1 MKSKIITS
9 VRLLGSGHEHQKINF
24 KIVSK
29 KHPIIYIAFALLTTT
44 FSASAQKN
52 KITEPVPNNYRN
64 TTTTDTTS
72 IADIKWK
79 EFFTQ
84 TDLVTLIDNAL
95 AKNNDLQIAEK
106 NINIAS
112 LQFKQ
117 SKWNSVPQVNAF
129 ATASSTRLSDNSLN
143 GINVQS
149 LGQHHIDDYS
159 AGLNLSWEAD
169 IWGKF
174 RNQKKRAQALFLQSA
189 EAKKATQTAV
199 VANVSKGFYDLLM
212 LDAQLD
218 IARKTLVLNDS
229 IVFVV
234 NLQYEAG
241 QVTLLAKQ
249 QTEAQRLIA
258 AKLVPELEQNIQ
270 LQENAISVLS
280 GTFPEAK
287 ERISKLNSIVVT
299 ENLSSG
305 IPAQLLS
312 KRPDVKSAE
321 LALQAANAK
330 VGITRAY
337 FYPTLSITASGG
349 VNSFESS
356 NWFTIPA
363 SLFGSVVGGLT
374 APLLNSK
381 KIRTQ
386 FEIAKA
392 ERDQAAIQFRQA
404 ILVAVSEVSNSLV
417 KIDKLKEQ
425 YTLGN
430 ERVITLQKAVSN
442 ATLLFKNGLA
452 NYIEV
457 IVAQGNLLQAEL
469 ELASLKKDRLSA
481 NVELYR
487 ALGGGWE

>member
-1 MKSKIITS
+1 MRK
-9 VRLLGSGHEHQKINF
+9 L
-24 KIVSK
+24 
-29 KHPIIYIAFALLTTT
+29 IYIAIGLLTTT
-44 FSASAQKN
+44 FSAVAQKN
-52 KITEPVPNNYRN
+52 KVSEPVPDNYRN

-72 IADIKWK
+72 IADLKWK
-79 EFFTQ
+79 DFFTQ
-84 TDLVTLIDNAL
+84 TDLVKLIDDAL

-106 NINIAS
+106 NITIAN

-129 ATASSTRLSDNSLN
+129 ATATTTRLSDNSLN
-143 GINVQS
+143 GLSTSQF
-149 LGQHHIDDYS
+149 LGQHHVDDYS

-174 RNQKKRAQALFLQSA
+174 RNQKKRAQALFLQST

-212 LDAQLD
+212 LDSQLD
-218 IARKTLVLNDS
+218 IAKKTLVLNDS

-258 AKLVPELEQNIQ
+258 AKLVPQLEQNIQ
-270 LQENAISVLS
+270 LQENALSVLT

-287 ERISKLNSIVVT
+287 ERSSNLNSITVS
-299 ENLSSG
+299 ENTSAG

-321 LALQAANAK
+321 LALRAANSK
-330 VGITRAY
+330 VGITKAY
-337 FYPTLSITASGG
+337 FYPSLNITASGG
-349 VNSFESS
+349 VNAFESS

-386 FEIAKA
+386 YEIAKI
-392 ERDQAAIQFRQA
+392 ERDQAVIQFRQTV
-404 ILVAVSEVSNSLV
+404 LVAVAEVTNALV
-417 KIDKLKEQ
+417 RVDKLKEQ

-430 ERVITLQKAVSN
+430 ERVVTLQKAVNN
-442 ATLLFKNGLA
+442 ANLLFKNGMA

>member
-1 MKSKIITS
+1 MKK
-9 VRLLGSGHEHQKINF
+9 
-24 KIVSK
+24 
-29 KHPIIYIAFALLTTT
+29 IYIAITLLSIT
-44 FSASAQKN
+44 FSTMAQKT
-52 KITEPVPNNYRN
+52 KVTAPVPNNYRN
-64 TTTTDTTS
+64 STSTDTAS

-84 TDLVTLIDNAL
+84 TDLVKLIDDAL

-106 NINIAS
+106 NINIAN

-143 GINVQS
+143 GANINQS
-149 LGQHHIDDYS
+149 LGQHHVDDYS

-174 RNQKKRAQALFLQSA
+174 RNQKKQAQALFLQST

-218 IARKTLVLNDS
+218 IAKKTLVLNDS

-287 ERISKLNSIVVT
+287 ERNSKLNSIEVT
-299 ENLSSG
+299 ENLSAG

-312 KRPDVKSAE
+312 RRPDVKSAE

-330 VGITRAY
+330 VGIARAY
-337 FYPTLSITASGG
+337 FYPALNITAVGG

-363 SLFGSVVGGLT
+363 SLFGSVMGGLT

-386 FEIAKA
+386 FDIAKQ
-392 ERDQAAIQFRQA
+392 ERDQAAIQFRQTVL
-404 ILVAVSEVSNSLV
+404 IAVSEVSNSLV

-425 YTLGN
+425 YNLGN
-430 ERVITLQKAVSN
+430 ERVATLQKAVTN
-442 ATLLFKNGLA
+442 ANLLFKNGLA

-457 IVAQGNLLQAEL
+457 IIAQGNLLQAEL

-487 ALGGGWE
+487 ALGGGWN

>member
-1 MKSKIITS
+1 MKSKI
-9 VRLLGSGHEHQKINF
+9 HEHKKNNF

-29 KHPIIYIAFALLTTT
+29 QYKIIAFALLIST
-44 FSASAQKN
+44 FSAWAQKN
-52 KITEPVPNNYRN
+52 QVKEPVPNNYRN
-64 TTTTDTTS
+64 TATTDTTS

-79 EFFTQ
+79 EFFKQ
-84 TDLVTLIDNAL
+84 NDLVKLIDDAL

-117 SKWNSVPQVNAF
+117 TKWNSVPQINAF
-129 ATASSTRLSDNSLN
+129 ATATSTRLSDNSLN
-143 GINVQS
+143 GLSTSQF
-149 LGQHHIDDYS
+149 LGQHHVDDYS

-174 RNQKKRAQALFLQSA
+174 RNQKKRAQALFLQST

-218 IARKTLVLNDS
+218 IAKKTLVLNDS

-258 AKLVPELEQNIQ
+258 AKLVPQLEQNIQ

-287 ERISKLNSIVVT
+287 ERSSKLNSIEVT
-299 ENLSSG
+299 ENLATG

-312 KRPDVKSAE
+312 KRPDVKAAE
-321 LALQAANAK
+321 LNLKAANAK
-330 VGITRAY
+330 VGVTRAY
-337 FYPTLSITASGG
+337 FYPSLNITAAGG

-356 NWFTIPA
+356 NWFTMPA

-386 FEIAKA
+386 FEIAKV
-392 ERDQAAIQFRQA
+392 ERDQAAIQFRQTV
-404 ILVAVSEVSNSLV
+404 LVAVSEVTNALI
-417 KIDKLKEQ
+417 KIEKLKEQ
-425 YTLGN
+425 YAIAD
-430 ERVITLQKAVSN
+430 ERVVTLQKAVNN

-469 ELASLKKDRLSA
+469 ELASLKKDRLAA

>member
-1 MKSKIITS
+1 MKNI
-9 VRLLGSGHEHQKINF
+9 L
-24 KIVSK
+24 
-29 KHPIIYIAFALLTTT
+29 YIAIALLTTT
-44 FSASAQKN
+44 FSAMAQKN
-52 KITEPVPNNYRN
+52 KVTEPVPNNYRN

-84 TDLVTLIDNAL
+84 KDLVKLIDDAL
-95 AKNNDLQIAEK
+95 AKNNDLQIADK
-106 NINIAS
+106 NISIAN
-112 LQFKQ
+112 LQFRQ

-129 ATASSTRLSDNSLN
+129 ANASSTRLSDNSLN
-143 GINVQS
+143 GINANNA
-149 LGQHHIDDYS
+149 LGQHHIDDYT

-174 RNQKKRAQALFLQSA
+174 RNQKKRQQALFLQST
-189 EAKKATQTAV
+189 EAKKAAQTAV

-212 LDAQLD
+212 LDSQLD
-218 IARKTLVLNDS
+218 IAKKTLVLNDS

-258 AKLVPELEQNIQ
+258 AKLVPQLEQNIQ
-270 LQENAISVLS
+270 LQENALSVLT

-287 ERISKLNSIVVT
+287 ERSSTLNSIEVSDNT
-299 ENLSSG
+299 EAG

-312 KRPDVKSAE
+312 RRPDVKSAE
-321 LALQAANAK
+321 LALRAANSK
-330 VGITRAY
+330 VGMTKAY
-337 FYPTLSITASGG
+337 FYPSLNITASGG
-349 VNSFESS
+349 VNSFETS

-386 FEIAKA
+386 YEIAKV
-392 ERDQAAIQFRQA
+392 ERDQAAIQFRQTV
-404 ILVAVSEVSNSLV
+404 LVAVAEVTNALV
-417 KIDKLKEQ
+417 RIEKLKEQ
-425 YTLGN
+425 YTVGN
-430 ERVITLQKAVSN
+430 ERVVTLQKAVTN
-442 ATLLFKNGLA
+442 ANLLFKNGLA

>member
-1 MKSKIITS
+1 MKNK
-9 VRLLGSGHEHQKINF
+9 N
-24 KIVSK
+24 
-29 KHPIIYIAFALLTTT
+29 IIYMAIALLTVS
-44 FSASAQKN
+44 FSALAQKN
-52 KITEPVPNNYRN
+52 KVTEAVPNNYRN

-72 IADIKWK
+72 IADIKWAT
-79 EFFTQ
+79 FFAEK
-84 TDLVTLIDNAL
+84 DLVSLIDQAL

-106 NINIAS
+106 NINIAN
-112 LQFKQ
+112 LQYRQ
-117 SKWNSVPQVNAF
+117 SKWNSVPQLNAS
-129 ATASSTRLSDNSLN
+129 ATATSTRLSDNSLN
-143 GINVQS
+143 GINANQA
-149 LGQHHIDDYS
+149 LGKSHIEDYS

-174 RNQKKRAQALFLQSA
+174 RNQKKRAQALFLQST

-212 LDAQLD
+212 LDAQLA
-218 IARKTLVLNDS
+218 IAKKTLTLNDS
-229 IVFVV
+229 IVFMV
-234 NLQYEAG
+234 NLQYQAG

-287 ERISKLNSIVVT
+287 QRSSDLTTLVVSD
-299 ENLSSG
+299 NLASG
-305 IPAQLLS
+305 VPAQLVS
-312 KRPDVKSAE
+312 KRSDVKAAE

-330 VGITRAY
+330 VGIAKAY
-337 FYPTLSITASGG
+337 FYPSLTITAAGG

-363 SLFGSVVGGLT
+363 SLFGSVAGGLT

-386 FEIAKA
+386 YEVAKV
-392 ERDQAAIQFRQA
+392 ERDQVAVQFRQTV
-404 ILVAVSEVSNSLV
+404 LVAVTEVTNALI

-425 YTLGN
+425 YALAN
-430 ERVITLQKAVSN
+430 ERTTTLQKAVSN
-442 ATLLFKNGLA
+442 ASLLFKNGLA
-452 NYIEV
+452 TYIEV
-457 IVAQGNLLQAEL
+457 IVAQGNLLQSEL
-469 ELASLKKDRLSA
+469 ELASLKRDRLSA

>member
-1 MKSKIITS
+1 MKK
-9 VRLLGSGHEHQKINF
+9 
-24 KIVSK
+24 
-29 KHPIIYIAFALLTTT
+29 IIYIAFLLTCT
-44 FSASAQKN
+44 FGALAQN
-52 KITEPVPNNYRN
+52 KSDEAVPSTYRN
-64 TTTTDTTS
+64 VTDTDTTS

-79 EFFTQ
+79 DFFTQ
-84 TDLVTLIDNAL
+84 PDLAKLISDAL

-106 NINIAS
+106 NINIAN
-112 LQFKQ
+112 LQFRQ
-117 SKWNSVPQVNAF
+117 SKWNSVPQLNAF
-129 ATASSTRLSDNSLN
+129 GTATTTRLSDNSLN
-143 GINVQS
+143 GLSTRQF
-149 LGQHHIDDYS
+149 LGQHHVDDFS

-174 RNQKKRAQALFLQSA
+174 RNTKKRAKAIYLQTT
-189 EAKKATQTAV
+189 EAKKALQTAV

-218 IARKTLVLNDS
+218 IAKKTLVLNDS

-258 AKLVPELEQNIQ
+258 AKLIPQLEQDIQ

-287 ERISKLNSIVVT
+287 ERSSSLNSILVS
-299 ENLSSG
+299 EKLSAG
-305 IPAQLLS
+305 IPAQLLN

-330 VGITRAY
+330 VGIARAY
-337 FYPTLSITASGG
+337 FYPSLNITAAGG

-363 SLFGSVVGGLT
+363 SLFGNVVGGLT
-374 APLLNSK
+374 APLLNGK

-386 FEIAKA
+386 FEVAKA
-392 ERDQAAIQFRQA
+392 ERDQAAIQFRQT
-404 ILVAVSEVSNSLV
+404 ILVAVGEVSGSLV
-417 KIDKLKEQ
+417 KIEKLKAQ
-425 YTLGN
+425 YAIAD
-430 ERVITLQKAVSN
+430 ERVATLKKAVNN
-442 ATLLFKNGLA
+442 ASLLFKNGMA

-457 IVAQGNLLQAEL
+457 ITAQGNLLQAEL

>member
-1 MKSKIITS
+1 MKNLS
-9 VRLLGSGHEHQKINF
+9 
-24 KIVSK
+24 
-29 KHPIIYIAFALLTTT
+29 IIYIAIAMLTG
-44 FSASAQKN
+44 FSAVAQKN
-52 KITEPVPNNYRN
+52 KVTEAVPNTYRN
-64 TTTTDTTS
+64 VTSTDTTS

-84 TDLVTLIDNAL
+84 SDLVTLIDEAI

-106 NINIAS
+106 NINIAN

-117 SKWNSVPQVNAF
+117 SKWNSVPQVNAYAN
-129 ATASSTRLSDNSLN
+129 ATTTRLSNNSLN
-143 GINVQS
+143 GLSTSQF
-149 LGQHHIDDYS
+149 LQQHHVDDFN

-174 RNQKKRAQALFLQSA
+174 RNTKKRAQALYLQTT
-189 EAKKATQTAV
+189 EAKKATQTPV

-218 IARKTLVLNDS
+218 IAKKTLVLNDS

-258 AKLVPELEQNIQ
+258 AKLVPQLEQNIQ
-270 LQENAISVLS
+270 LQENALSVLT

-287 ERISKLNSIVVT
+287 ERNSNLNTLLVS
-299 ENLSSG
+299 ENLSAG

-337 FYPTLSITASGG
+337 FYPSLNITAVGG

-356 NWFTIPA
+356 NWFNIPA
-363 SLFGSVVGGLT
+363 SLFGSIAGGLT

-386 FEIAKA
+386 FEVAKV
-392 ERDQAAIQFRQA
+392 EREQATIQFKQA
-404 ILVAVSEVSNSLV
+404 ILVAVSEVSGSLV
-417 KIDKLKEQ
+417 KIEKLKEQ
-425 YTLGN
+425 FTIAN
-430 ERVITLQKAVSN
+430 ERVTTLQKAVTN
-442 ATLLFKNGLA
+442 ANLLFKNGMA

-457 IVAQGNLLQAEL
+457 ITAQGNLLQAEL
-469 ELASLKKDRLSA
+469 ELASLKKDRLAA
-481 NVELYR
+481 NVDLYR